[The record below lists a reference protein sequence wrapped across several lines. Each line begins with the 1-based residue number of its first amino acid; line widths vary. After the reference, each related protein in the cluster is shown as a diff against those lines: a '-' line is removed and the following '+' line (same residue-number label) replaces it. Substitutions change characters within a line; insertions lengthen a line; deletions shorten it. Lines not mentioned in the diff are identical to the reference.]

1 MNRKT
6 KKRQKANNNFLAN
19 YIEKQFKENL
29 FSKKVTITTKS
40 EKKPYFVK

>member
-29 FSKKVTITTKS
+29 FSKKVIIT
-40 EKKPYFVK
+40 KKVKKNPIL